1 MSFPHI
7 FFVGDRVSSSSSS
20 STAHS
25 YSIFLSYTVYP
36 QHIRQENPSLPR
48 FGRPIA
54 AAAFASVFSPALE
67 YVLGDGVDSTAQKA
81 LFSFPLIQAAIGG
94 DRGREGCRV
103 EGWVVV
109 TLYLAGEGTPPH
121 PHPVLPI
128 LHPTHYSS
136 SCAVGSVG
144 AVVGIRGKEKE
155 KNGEVAKPSF
165 PSLSSLRP
173 ERRFSGFWADGG
185 GGGGGGAPKR
195 CMRRRP

>member
-7 FFVGDRVSSSSSS
+7 FCGRSGFLLLLHCSSLLHIPFVYRISP
-20 STAHS
+20 T
-25 YSIFLSYTVYP
+25 YTTRTPLPPSIRPTDSRSC
-36 QHIRQENPSLPR
+36 IR
-48 FGRPIA
+48 FCT
-54 AAAFASVFSPALE
+54 FSPALE

-165 PSLSSLRP
+165 PSLSSFRP

-185 GGGGGGAPKR
+185 GGGGGAPKR